1 MIEFKNNQVIMWRRD
16 LLPGSE
22 TFVRSQL
29 ENLVRWKGLALG
41 LSKISSPLSAET
53 DEVIFTQSPIDKI
66 RRRLF
71 TYTGISFTLR
81 RRLKQL
87 RPNVVHAHFAMDGI
101 LIAPLCRQ
109 LGIPLIV
116 SIYGIDVTALA
127 ERPGLRGAIYRR
139 RLALMFQSSSKI
151 LAVSEHLAHAALQLG
166 APSHRLVVHRLGIS
180 IPQEG
185 TRKAVTRWDWDV
197 LIVGRLVEKKGID
210 DLIEAASLV
219 TGRVGKPLRIAVI
232 GDGPLRRS
240 LEDRARALKVSVDF
254 LGGQSPSDVQ
264 SIMRRSHVLA
274 VPSKTAA
281 NGDREGLPMI
291 LLEGAAM
298 GLPIAATRHSG
309 IPEFIT
315 HGVSGLLSDE
325 GNVEALA
332 ENIGKLLLDE
342 QHATALAEC
351 ARQKVAAE
359 YNIRIQSVVLEQFY
373 DDATELN

>member
-1 MIEFKNNQVIMWRRD
+1 MWRRD

-29 ENLVRWKGLALG
+29 ENLVEWNGLALG
-41 LSKISSPLSAET
+41 VTRISSPLST
-53 DEVIFTQSPIDKI
+53 NRDEVLFTESPIDTI

-71 TYTGISFTLR
+71 AYTRISFRLR

-87 RPNVVHAHFAMDGI
+87 RPSVVHAHFAMDGI

-127 ERPGLRGAIYRR
+127 ARPGMRGAIYRR
-139 RLALMFQSSSKI
+139 RLASMFESSSKI
-151 LAVSEHLAHAALQLG
+151 LAVSEHLADAALQLG
-166 APSHRLVVHRLGIS
+166 APSHKLVVHRLGIS
-180 IPQEG
+180 IPDED
-185 TRKAVTRWDWDV
+185 TRGAATRWDWDV

-210 DLIEAASLV
+210 DLIKAASLV
-219 TGRVGKPLRIAVI
+219 ASRDGMPLRIAVI
-232 GDGPLRRS
+232 GDGPLRSS
-240 LEDRARALKVSVDF
+240 LEDLAKTLKVSVDF
-254 LGGQSPSDVQ
+254 LGGQSPSQVQ
-264 SIMRRSHVLA
+264 SIMVRSHVLA

-332 ENIGKLLLDE
+332 ENIRRLIQDE
-342 QHATALAEC
+342 QYATDLAQH

-359 YNIRIQSVVLEQFY
+359 YNIRIQSCVLEQFY
-373 DDATELN
+373 DDATRPK